1 MIYPDK
7 SINEVY
13 LSLNNA
19 SRILDLLRYKSM
31 DNPLNADDYRELYK
45 AIDIVES
52 VTYCRWIKEY
62 Y

>member
-45 AIDIVES
+45 AIDIIES

>member
-19 SRILDLLRYKSM
+19 SKILDLLRYKSI

-45 AIDIVES
+45 AIDIIES

>member
-7 SINEVY
+7 SISDIK
-13 LSLNNA
+13 LSLNFA
-19 SRILDLLRYKSM
+19 SKMLDTLKHKSV
-31 DNPLNADDYRELYK
+31 DNPFDQNDYHELYK